1 MGERPL
7 SPHLGI
13 YRFWYTMATSIMHRL
28 SGLALAF
35 GLIVLAWWLT
45 ALANG
50 ETAYLTALDWLALWP
65 VKVLLFGLLAAFLY
79 HLACGLRHLALDA
92 DLGFEKQ
99 QARRGAWLTWGVAV
113 IAIGVFGYLL
123 FCPVGARP

>member
-1 MGERPL
+1 MGARPL

-13 YRFWYTMATSIMHRL
+13 YRFMYTMTTSIAHRFT
-28 SGLALAF
+28 GVALAA

-50 ETAYLTALDWLALWP
+50 ETSYLTALGWLVTWP

-79 HLACGLRHLALDA
+79 HLANGVRHLAWDA
-92 DLGFEKQ
+92 DYGFEKL
-99 QARRGAWLTWGVAV
+99 QARRSAWLVLVVAV
-113 IAIGVFGYLL
+113 IALAVFGYLL
-123 FCPVGARP
+123 FCPQGQQP

>member
-7 SPHLGI
+7 SPHLDI

-28 SGLALAF
+28 TGMVLAF

-50 ETAYLTALDWLALWP
+50 ETAYLTALGWLALWP

-79 HLACGLRHLALDA
+79 HLACGLRHLTLDA
-92 DLGFEKQ
+92 DLGFAKQ
-99 QARRGAWLTWGVAV
+99 QARRSALFTWSVAV
-113 IAIGVFGYLL
+113 IAIAVFGYLL
-123 FCPVGARP
+123 FCPLAAQP